1 MYALETDRLTKKYNS
16 QTVVNNVSLKVKK
29 GDIFGFLG
37 KNGAGKS
44 TFINM
49 VTSII
54 TPSSGE
60 FNILGYSEVNNIK
73 NKIGVLPDYSTF
85 YDDLNGIE
93 HLNFFSKL
101 LGVNNSK
108 SDLMKLLELVE
119 LQDAAYVKAKKYSF
133 GMKKK
138 LGIAQALVNNP
149 DLIFLDEPTSGVDA
163 NAVLSIHS
171 LIRKIANKG
180 KTIFLTSHNLDE
192 VEKLCD
198 EIAIM
203 NKGVIEVQGSLQ
215 QLRQQFQTH
224 IKVIIKH
231 SVISIKEEESLSLIL
246 NSLSDDVEQTAEN
259 ITTIIVKNES
269 IIPKVNNAFL
279 DQKIDIYRVEV
290 EELSL
295 EKIFLNIDSFKKTL

>member
-1 MYALETDRLTKKYNS
+1 MYALETNMLTKIYNS

-29 GDIFGFLG
+29 GSVFGFLG

-49 VTSII
+49 VTGII
-54 TPSSGE
+54 TPSSGDLS
-60 FNILGYSEVNNIK
+60 ILGNDSINYIK
-73 NKIGVLPDYSTF
+73 NRIGVLPDYSTF
-85 YDDLNGIE
+85 YEDLNGIE
-93 HLNFFSKL
+93 HLRFFSKL
-101 LGVNNSK
+101 LNANNSK
-108 SDLMKLLELVE
+108 TDLMKLLELVE
-119 LQDAAYVKAKKYSF
+119 LQDAAYVKVKKYSF

-138 LGIAQALVNNP
+138 LGIAQTLVNNP
-149 DLIFLDEPTSGVDA
+149 DLVFLDEPTSGVDA

-171 LIRKIANKG
+171 LIRNLADKG

-198 EIAIM
+198 EIVIM

-215 QLRQQFQTH
+215 QLRKQFQTN

-231 SVISIKEEESLSLIL
+231 SDISIKEQANLSLVL
-246 NSLSDDVEQTAEN
+246 NSLSDDVEQTSKTT
-259 ITTIIVKNES
+259 TTIIVKNES
-269 IIPKVNNAFL
+269 IIPKLNKAFL
-279 DQKIDIYRVEV
+279 NYKIDIYRIEV

-295 EKIFLNIDSFKKTL
+295 EKIFIDMNKAL